1 MSTEHRRAP
10 RREVVQIDR
19 VGAWGQ
25 VKYQHKLSC
34 GHIEVRPRAATT
46 GSLACAWCLRAE
58 EKNTEI
64 KALSAPSVSFIPEEE
79 QSITDFDTMVERLR
93 AGIAAKFSVPLEAI
107 DINVTYVDGNLQ
119 ITSGIVFLSAAD
131 IARLGKS

>member
-46 GSLACAWCLRAE
+46 DTLACAWCLRAE
-58 EKNTEI
+58 EKDTEI
-64 KALSAPSVSFIPEEE
+64 KALSAPAISFIPEEE

-93 AGIAAKFSVPLEAI
+93 AGIAAKFSVPLEVV

-119 ITSGIVFLSAAD
+119 ITSGIVFLSATD
-131 IARLGKS
+131 VARLGKS